1 MDCLILKMETLQ
13 FLEELQNLANQQR
26 SSTVQKSGM
35 FGVSVVVQ
43 TVLLSRMAFHLM
55 YSFPVGGPEFIQNTD
70 HLHRWLNRVWG
81 IVIRW
86 EHSFA
91 THQQLLV
98 VLLERV
104 LPHLDKP
111 LLLTDYLMD
120 SLDMGKQLL

>member
-1 MDCLILKMETLQ
+1 
-13 FLEELQNLANQQR
+13 
-26 SSTVQKSGM
+26 M
-35 FGVSVVVQ
+35 F
-43 TVLLSRMAFHLM
+43 LSRLAFRLM

-81 IVIRW
+81 VVIRW

-120 SLDMGKQLL
+120 SLDMGKQLLREK

>member
-1 MDCLILKMETLQ
+1 M
-13 FLEELQNLANQQR
+13 
-26 SSTVQKSGM
+26 QKSRM
-35 FGVSVVVQ
+35 FGVVVVIQ
-43 TVLLSRMAFHLM
+43 TVFLSRLAFHLI

-81 IVIRW
+81 VVIRW
-86 EHSFA
+86 EHSFV